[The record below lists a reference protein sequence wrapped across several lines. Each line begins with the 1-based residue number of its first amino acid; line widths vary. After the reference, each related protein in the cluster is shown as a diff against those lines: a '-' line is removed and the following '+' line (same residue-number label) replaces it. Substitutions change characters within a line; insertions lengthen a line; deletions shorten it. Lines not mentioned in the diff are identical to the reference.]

1 MTKLIFLIAVA
12 LLLVSSVI
20 TAGADVTVQSLEPQG
35 MIGPQFT
42 HISYLNSRLSITPSG
57 EAICRGAVALYN
69 SSHTVELTIELQK
82 LDGTQWIALRS
93 WTVSGSGPFDVEIE
107 RSHYVTSGT
116 YRVLTTAKV
125 LDKGILVETGT
136 SYSPVTTY

>member
-1 MTKLIFLIAVA
+1 MKKLICLIAVA

-20 TAGADVTVQSLEPQG
+20 TAGADVTVQSLEPKG

-42 HISYLNSRLSITPSG
+42 HIFFLNSQLTITPTG
-57 EAICRGAVALYN
+57 EAICRGTVALYN
-69 SSHTVELTIELQK
+69 YSHTAELTIELQK
-82 LDGTQWIALRS
+82 LEGAHWVALRS
-93 WTVSGSGPFDVEIE
+93 WTVTGSGASDVRIE

-136 SYSPVTTY
+136 SYSPVTTH